1 MVDATR
7 LLLAIGL
14 TGLFFGLAGAA
25 AAPGTTLRFAGTIA
39 PIGPELQARMTS
51 WHRGCP
57 VRIKELR
64 LLTLSHW
71 GFDRRV
77 HQGQLVVAREHAK
90 AVLQAM
96 RAIFVSRF
104 PIRRMRL
111 VEAYGSNDDRS
122 MAADNTS
129 AFNCRLVE
137 NSDSWSEHAYGRAID
152 INPLENPS
160 ILGSDVSP
168 PAGDAFRDRSRWKR
182 GMIHG
187 GDVVVRAFA
196 RIGWRWGG
204 YWHSPKDYQHFSAT
218 GR

>member
-1 MVDATR
+1 MSPQR
-7 LLLAIGL
+7 LLLAIVL
-14 TGLFFGLAGAA
+14 AVLLSGLAGAA
-25 AAPGTTLRFAGTIA
+25 AAPETTPRFGGTIA
-39 PIGPELQARMTS
+39 PIGPELRARMTS

-64 LLTLSHW
+64 LLTLRHW

-77 HQGQLVVAREHAK
+77 HQGELVVSTRAAK
-90 AVLQAM
+90 AVLAAM
-96 RAIFVSRF
+96 RAAFVARF

-129 AFNCRLVE
+129 AFNCRLVG
-137 NSDSWSEHAYGRAID
+137 NSSSWSEHAYGRAVD
-152 INPLENPS
+152 INPLENPE
-160 ILGSDVSP
+160 IRGTQVFP
-168 PAGDAFRDRSRWKR
+168 PAGAAFRDRSRWKK

-187 GDVVVRAFA
+187 ADAVVRAFEQ
-196 RIGWRWGG
+196 IGWRWGG